1 MNIHS
6 YISLYK
12 RTYVRTNVREYV
24 YMKLYKYKHT
34 KVRVYISIPPTHH

>member
-12 RTYVRTNVREYV
+12 RTYVRTNVYEYV
-24 YMKLYKYKHT
+24 GMKLYKYEHT